1 MSATGAISPLILTAV
16 TAFAVTWITLRVA
29 WRWQIQYE
37 PVARSSH
44 QRPTPTLG
52 GLGIIAGTWAGY
64 FSWLTHAGVPIDS
77 YGLIAANLILLLF
90 VVDDVRRPL
99 TVREKL
105 GLQIASALAV
115 CASGALLGGIS
126 LSAVFL
132 ITLAGPWAWLAT
144 ALWLVTLM
152 NVYNFMDGI
161 DGIGG
166 VQTLTA
172 GSWFAVCLW
181 ASGSAFWPGALIVV
195 VATAAFMP
203 FNFPPARIFMGDV
216 GAMFLGLQ
224 FGVLSVLGAGAGL
237 PIWVFAGVFGYY
249 LFDVSYTLFRRA
261 LRGENLLAAHR
272 LHLDQRFAQR
282 GGWSHRRV
290 DSVVALLNLILGA
303 GVFLLSG
310 LGDAFVETAL
320 PARPAGVV
328 LVATAFAVLL
338 AAVITVEA
346 GDRRE
351 E

>member
-1 MSATGAISPLILTAV
+1 MSTTGVASPLILTAAV
-16 TAFAVTWITLRVA
+16 GFGVTWMTLRVA
-29 WRWQIQYE
+29 WRWQIHDE

-64 FSWLTHAGVPIDS
+64 YSWLMHAGVPIDS

-99 TVREKL
+99 AVREKL

-115 CASGALLGGIS
+115 CTSGALLAGIN
-126 LSAVFL
+126 LPALLHIAFV
-132 ITLAGPWAWLAT
+132 GPWAWFAT
-144 ALWLVTLM
+144 SLWLVSLM

-181 ASGSAFWPGALIVV
+181 ASGSALWPGVLIVV
-195 VATAAFMP
+195 VATSAFMP
-203 FNFPPARIFMGDV
+203 FNLPPARIFMGDV

-224 FGVLSVLGAGAGL
+224 FGVLSVLGAEAGL

-249 LFDVSYTLFRRA
+249 LFDVFYTLFRRA

-272 LHLDQRFAQR
+272 QHLYQRFVQR
-282 GGWSHRRV
+282 GWSHRRV
-290 DSVVALLNLILGA
+290 DVGVALLNLILGA

-310 LGDAFVETAL
+310 LGDAFVESIL
-320 PARPAGVV
+320 PAKPVGIV
-328 LVATAFAVLL
+328 LVATASAILL
-338 AAVITVEA
+338 AAVITVES